1 MCYSLCPAGDYW
13 DGRLHCERM
22 QMMHRVAFSF
32 VLMRSSWLFVMMLGA
47 VGLCEERGA
56 SEGSR
61 LGEKKCLPTYGKEVN
76 KGQNDKLVISLLHT
90 SAAKQ
95 LTFLLVEVH

>member
-22 QMMHRVAFSF
+22 QMMRRVAFSF

-56 SEGSR
+56 SEGVDWV
-61 LGEKKCLPTYGKEVN
+61 EKNVYLPTVRR
-76 KGQNDKLVISLLHT
+76 
-90 SAAKQ
+90 
-95 LTFLLVEVH
+95 